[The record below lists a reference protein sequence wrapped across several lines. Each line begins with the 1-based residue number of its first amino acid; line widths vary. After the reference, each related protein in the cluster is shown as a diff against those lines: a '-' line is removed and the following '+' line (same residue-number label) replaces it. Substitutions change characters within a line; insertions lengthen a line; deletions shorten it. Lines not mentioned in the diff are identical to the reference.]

1 MGHDHLPPSR
11 PADPRGPGH
20 PAVPLAPAPPPPAT
34 LSDDGAVEQGTWARF
49 DDLVAGTALAFDPPV
64 AVVVARTPAE
74 VGPTLR
80 EVEAHTAAGRWA
92 AGFLAY
98 EAAPGLD
105 PTLPTHRPDGDLLW
119 FGITDAPPRA
129 VPPVATGTPPPGPWV
144 PDWAPEEHATAVAA
158 VRERIAAG
166 DTYQV
171 NLTTRLRGPAPA
183 DPLAA
188 YASLALAQRGAW
200 NGYLDTGTTVVASAS
215 PELFLQRTG
224 DSVLVRPM
232 KGTAARGRTTAE
244 DDAAR
249 AALLASAKDR
259 AENVMV
265 VDLVRNDLARVAVT
279 GGVEVTRLLAAERYP
294 TVHQLTSDVRAILR
308 PGTGLV
314 DLLTALFPCGSV
326 TGAPKA
332 SSMAVIRELETSPR
346 GVYCGA
352 VGFVGPGTARFSVAI
367 RTLVVD
373 RGAGTAVYGAG
384 GGITWASDPAAEH
397 AELLTKTRVLTTAP
411 PAFAL
416 LETMRHTDD
425 GLRNWPGHRAR
436 LLDSAVRFG
445 FAVDVDRVER
455 ALAGLVGDLRVRLT
469 VARDGT
475 PTVETSSLPAPY
487 DRPVRL
493 ALDDEP
499 VDEHAPWPH
508 HKTTLR
514 APYDTRLARHPGADD
529 VLLVNGA
536 GEVTESCRANL
547 AVRLGGRWVTPP
559 LGSGCLPGVERAR
572 LVAEGTLVE
581 GRVTPAD
588 LPGAQIA
595 LVSSLRGWLPAVY
608 RS

>member
-1 MGHDHLPPSR
+1 MTE
-11 PADPRGPGH
+11 A
-20 PAVPLAPAPPPPAT
+20 
-34 LSDDGAVEQGTWARF
+34 TWARF

-74 VGPTLR
+74 VGPALR

-92 AGFLAY
+92 AGFVAY

-105 PTLPTHRPDGDLLW
+105 PVLTTHQPDGDLVW
-119 FGITDAPPRA
+119 FGITEHPPRA
-129 VPPVATGTPPPGPWV
+129 VAPVATGTPPPGPWV
-144 PDWAPEEHATAVAA
+144 PDWTPAQHAAAVAA

-188 YASLALAQRGAW
+188 YAHLALAQRGAW
-200 NGYLDTGTTVVASAS
+200 NGYLDTGTTVVAGAS
-215 PELFLQRTG
+215 PELFLHRTG
-224 DSVLVRPM
+224 DHVLVRPM

-249 AALLASAKDR
+249 AALLASTKDR
-259 AENVMV
+259 AENVMI

-279 GGVEVTRLLAAERYP
+279 GSVEVTRLLAAERYP
-294 TVHQLTSDVRAILR
+294 TVHQLTSDVEATVV

-332 SSMAVIRELETSPR
+332 SSMAVIAELETSPR

-352 VGFVGPGTARFSVAI
+352 VGWVGPGEARFSVAI

-384 GGITWASDPAAEH
+384 GGITWSSDPAAEH
-397 AELLTKTRVLTTAP
+397 AELLAKTRVLTAGP

-416 LETMRHTDD
+416 LETMRHTAA
-425 GLRNWPGHRAR
+425 GLHNWPGHRAR
-436 LLDSAVRFG
+436 LLDSAAHFG
-445 FAVDVDRVER
+445 FAVDVDRVEQ
-455 ALAGLVGDLRVRLT
+455 ALAGLDGDLRVRLT

-475 PTVETSSLPAPY
+475 PTVETFPLPAPLPG
-487 DRPVRL
+487 PVRL

-529 VLLVNGA
+529 VLLVNTA
-536 GEVTESCRANL
+536 GEVTESCRATL
-547 AVRLGGRWVTPP
+547 AVRRGGAWVTPP

-572 LVAEGTLVE
+572 LVADGTLVE
-581 GRVTPAD
+581 GRITPAD
-588 LPGAQIA
+588 LDGAEIA

-608 RS
+608 RV